1 VYQRAFGY
9 RDVERQLPLTDTT
22 IMYAASFTKA
32 MAAYLTMQLV
42 DERKIDLDWPVQSYL
57 SKPLPEYED
66 WAELAADERYT
77 RITPRMLLS
86 HTAGFP
92 NWRFISPT
100 GEYEPHRK
108 LVIHFEPG
116 TRYSYSGEGIQLL
129 QLLIEEVTRQSIGD
143 LMREKVFV
151 PLGMTRTSMVWEP
164 YFAAD
169 MANGYDEAGKSLGH
183 NARRPRAAG
192 SVDSNLRDVA
202 LFARAVLRG
211 DGLSAA
217 ARWEMCSPQIRI
229 NSTYQ
234 FPTPSLE
241 TTTRDDAIRLSY
253 GLGWGLLWSPYGKAY
268 FKEGHDNG
276 WENYMITFE
285 EAGTGIVVM
294 TNSSNGESIFTEL
307 LATLIGDTFTP
318 SEWERYVPYNA
329 SSQ

>member
-1 VYQRAFGY
+1 MTGAIRRLDGSTLSPAEVTRTVERLMAVGRVPGLALAILNQGEIVYQRAFGY

-22 IMYAASFTKA
+22 IMYVASFTKA
-32 MAAYLTMQLV
+32 MAAYLTMQIV

-183 NARRPRAAG
+183 NARRRPRAAG
-192 SVDSNLRDVA
+192 SVDSNLRDVD

-217 ARWEMCSPQIRI
+217 ARWEMCSF
-229 NSTYQ
+229 TW
-234 FPTPSLE
+234 
-241 TTTRDDAIRLSY
+241 RLY
-253 GLGWGLLWSPYGKAY
+253 P
-268 FKEGHDNG
+268 
-276 WENYMITFE
+276 
-285 EAGTGIVVM
+285 
-294 TNSSNGESIFTEL
+294 
-307 LATLIGDTFTP
+307 
-318 SEWERYVPYNA
+318 
-329 SSQ
+329 